1 MVRKKALITG
11 ITGQD
16 GAYLSRYLINK
27 GYEVYGGIRRG
38 STDSNWRLEELGVLD
53 QIKPIFLELLEES
66 NINYI
71 VKTLKVQEIYNLAAM
86 SFVRTSFD
94 YPVYTANVVGL
105 GAMRFLEAIRQESP
119 NTRFYQA
126 SSSEMFGK
134 VTETP
139 QNENTQFYPRS
150 PYAIGKAF
158 AHFSVLNYREAYG
171 IHASS
176 GILFNHESPLRG
188 LEFVTRKI
196 TSTLARIAN
205 GENIILEL
213 GNMNAQRDWGYAGA
227 YVKAMHLMLQQDEP
241 DDYIIST
248 GETHSIRDFLEIAA
262 NHLGMELN
270 YAGSG
275 VDEKIYDQDGKMIGR
290 INPVHFRPTEVDL
303 LLGDSTKAK
312 KVLNWNPEFSFK
324 ELVIMMVE
332 SDFDKVNKGIKLQ

>member
-16 GAYLSRYLINK
+16 GAYLSRYLVNK

-38 STDSNWRLEELGVLD
+38 STDSTWRLEELGVLD
-53 QIKPIFLELLEES
+53 QVKPIFLELLEES

-119 NTRFYQA
+119 NTKFYQA

-171 IHASS
+171 LHASS
-176 GILFNHESPLRG
+176 GMLFNHESPLRG

-213 GNMNAQRDWGYAGA
+213 GNMNAQRDWGYAGD
-227 YVKAMHLMLQQDEP
+227 YVKAMYLMLQQDKP
-241 DDYIIST
+241 DDYVIST

-262 NHLGMELN
+262 NHLDMELT
-270 YAGSG
+270 YSGSG
-275 VDEKIYDQDGKMIGR
+275 VDEKIYDQNGKMIGC
-290 INPVHFRPTEVDL
+290 INPIHFRPTEVDL
-303 LLGDSTKAK
+303 LLGDSTKAR
-312 KVLNWNPEFSFK
+312 KVLKWKPDFSFK
-324 ELVIMMVE
+324 ALVKMMVE

>member
-16 GAYLSRYLINK
+16 GAYLSKYLINK

-38 STDSNWRLEELGVLD
+38 STDSTWRLEELGVLEH
-53 QIKPIFLELLEES
+53 IKPTFLELLEES

-119 NTRFYQA
+119 NTKFYQA

-171 IHASS
+171 LHASS
-176 GILFNHESPLRG
+176 GMLFNHESPLRG

-196 TSTLARIAN
+196 TATLARIAN
-205 GENIILEL
+205 GEDIILEL
-213 GNMNAQRDWGYAGA
+213 GNMNAQRDWGYAGD
-227 YVKAMHLMLQQDEP
+227 YVKAMYLMLQQDEP
-241 DDYIIST
+241 DDYVIST
-248 GETHSIRDFLEIAA
+248 GETHSIREFLEIAA
-262 NHLGMELN
+262 NYLEIELT
-270 YAGSG
+270 YSGLG
-275 VDEKIYDQDGKMIGR
+275 VDEKIYNQNGKMIGR
-290 INPVHFRPTEVDL
+290 INPIHFRPTEVDL

-312 KVLNWNPEFSFK
+312 KVLKWEPEFKFK
-324 ELVIMMVE
+324 ELVKMMVK
-332 SDFDKVNKGIKLQ
+332 SDYDKVIKGIKLQ

>member
-1 MVRKKALITG
+1 MIRKKALITG

-16 GAYLSRYLINK
+16 GAYLSKYLVNK

-38 STDSNWRLEELGVLD
+38 STDSTWRLEELGVLD

-119 NTRFYQA
+119 NTKFYQA

-171 IHASS
+171 VHASS
-176 GILFNHESPLRG
+176 GMLFNHESPLRG

-205 GENIILEL
+205 GENVILEL
-213 GNMNAQRDWGYAGA
+213 GNLNSQRDWGYAGD
-227 YVKAMHLMLQQDEP
+227 YVKAMYLMLQQDEP
-241 DDYIIST
+241 DDYVIST

-262 NHLGMELN
+262 DHLGMEIT

-275 VDEKIYDQDGKMIGR
+275 VDEKIYDQDGKMIGC
-290 INPVHFRPTEVDL
+290 INPIHFRPTEVDL
-303 LLGDSTKAK
+303 LLGDSTKAR
-312 KVLNWNPEFSFK
+312 KVLKWKPDFSFK
-324 ELVIMMVE
+324 ALVKMMVE
-332 SDFDKVNKGIKLQ
+332 SDFEKVNKGIKLQ

>member
-16 GAYLSRYLINK
+16 GAYLSRYLVNK

-38 STDSNWRLEELGVLD
+38 STDSTWRLEELGVLD

-71 VKTLKVQEIYNLAAM
+71 VKDLQVQEIYNLAAM

-119 NTRFYQA
+119 HTRFYQA

-158 AHFSVLNYREAYG
+158 AHFSVLNYREAYKV
-171 IHASS
+171 HASS
-176 GILFNHESPLRG
+176 GMLFNHESPLRG

-196 TSTLARIAN
+196 TSTLAHIAN
-205 GENIILEL
+205 GEDIVLEL
-213 GNMNAQRDWGYAGA
+213 GNINAQRDWGYAGD
-227 YVKAMHLMLQQDEP
+227 YVKAMHLMLQQEEP
-241 DDYIIST
+241 DDYVIST
-248 GETHSIRDFLEIAA
+248 GETHSIREFL
-262 NHLGMELN
+262 
-270 YAGSG
+270 
-275 VDEKIYDQDGKMIGR
+275 
-290 INPVHFRPTEVDL
+290 
-303 LLGDSTKAK
+303 
-312 KVLNWNPEFSFK
+312 
-324 ELVIMMVE
+324 
-332 SDFDKVNKGIKLQ
+332 

>member
-38 STDSNWRLEELGVLD
+38 STDSTWRLEELGVLD

-139 QNENTQFYPRS
+139 QNENTQFYQRS

-158 AHFSVLNYREAYG
+158 AHFSVLNYR
-171 IHASS
+171 
-176 GILFNHESPLRG
+176 
-188 LEFVTRKI
+188 
-196 TSTLARIAN
+196 
-205 GENIILEL
+205 
-213 GNMNAQRDWGYAGA
+213 
-227 YVKAMHLMLQQDEP
+227 
-241 DDYIIST
+241 
-248 GETHSIRDFLEIAA
+248 
-262 NHLGMELN
+262 
-270 YAGSG
+270 
-275 VDEKIYDQDGKMIGR
+275 
-290 INPVHFRPTEVDL
+290 
-303 LLGDSTKAK
+303 
-312 KVLNWNPEFSFK
+312 
-324 ELVIMMVE
+324 
-332 SDFDKVNKGIKLQ
+332 

>member
-16 GAYLSRYLINK
+16 GAYLSKYLVNK

-38 STDSNWRLEELGVLD
+38 STDSTWRLEELGVLE
-53 QIKPIFLELLEES
+53 QITPIFLELLEES

-171 IHASS
+171 LHASS
-176 GILFNHESPLRG
+176 GMLFNHESPLRG

-213 GNMNAQRDWGYAGA
+213 GNINAQRDW
-227 YVKAMHLMLQQDEP
+227 VLRVLMLKLCISC
-241 DDYIIST
+241 YNKMNLMII
-248 GETHSIRDFLEIAA
+248 
-262 NHLGMELN
+262 
-270 YAGSG
+270 
-275 VDEKIYDQDGKMIGR
+275 
-290 INPVHFRPTEVDL
+290 
-303 LLGDSTKAK
+303 
-312 KVLNWNPEFSFK
+312 
-324 ELVIMMVE
+324 
-332 SDFDKVNKGIKLQ
+332 

>member
-1 MVRKKALITG
+1 MTFRKLLTVQNKNIQNYLVPKLELECGDVLEDVDEADKDTPGFLSGELELPNVHKKVNLGTGHTNRINDYLNIRKQLRDEVRR

-16 GAYLSRYLINK
+16 VAYLSRYLINK

-38 STDSNWRLEELGVLD
+38 STDSTWRLEELGVLD

-158 AHFSVLNYREAYG
+158 AHFSVLNYRESYG

-196 TSTLARIAN
+196 TSTLTHIAN
-205 GENIILEL
+205 GEDIVLEL
-213 GNMNAQRDWGYAGA
+213 GNINAQ
-227 YVKAMHLMLQQDEP
+227 
-241 DDYIIST
+241 
-248 GETHSIRDFLEIAA
+248 
-262 NHLGMELN
+262 
-270 YAGSG
+270 
-275 VDEKIYDQDGKMIGR
+275 
-290 INPVHFRPTEVDL
+290 
-303 LLGDSTKAK
+303 
-312 KVLNWNPEFSFK
+312 
-324 ELVIMMVE
+324 
-332 SDFDKVNKGIKLQ
+332 

>member
-1 MVRKKALITG
+1 
-11 ITGQD
+11 
-16 GAYLSRYLINK
+16 
-27 GYEVYGGIRRG
+27 
-38 STDSNWRLEELGVLD
+38 
-53 QIKPIFLELLEES
+53 
-66 NINYI
+66 
-71 VKTLKVQEIYNLAAM
+71 
-86 SFVRTSFD
+86 
-94 YPVYTANVVGL
+94 
-105 GAMRFLEAIRQESP
+105 MRFLEAIRQESP

-171 IHASS
+171 LHASS
-176 GILFNHESPLRG
+176 GMLFNHESPLRG

-213 GNMNAQRDWGYAGA
+213 GNMNAQRDWGFAGA

-248 GETHSIRDFLEIAA
+248 GETHSIREFLEIAA

-275 VDEKIYDQDGKMIGR
+275 VDEKIYNQEGKMIGR
-290 INPVHFRPTEVDL
+290 INPIHFRPTEVDL

-324 ELVIMMVE
+324 ELVVMMVE

>member
-16 GAYLSRYLINK
+16 GAYLSRYLVNK

-38 STDSNWRLEELGVLD
+38 STDSTWRLEELGVLN

-105 GAMRFLEAIRQESP
+105 GAMRFLEAIRQERP

-176 GILFNHESPLRG
+176 GMLFNHESPLRG

-213 GNMNAQRDWGYAGA
+213 GNMNAQRDWGYAGD
-227 YVKAMHLMLQQDEP
+227 YVKAMYLMLQQDEP
-241 DDYIIST
+241 DDYVIST

-262 NHLGMELN
+262 DHLGMELT
-270 YAGSG
+270 YTGSG
-275 VDEKIYDQDGKMIGR
+275 VDEKIYNQDGKMIGC
-290 INPVHFRPTEVDL
+290 INPIHFRPTEVDL
-303 LLGDSTKAK
+303 LLGDSTKAR
-312 KVLNWNPEFSFK
+312 KVLKWKPDFSFK
-324 ELVIMMVE
+324 ALVKMMVE

>member
-16 GAYLSRYLINK
+16 GAYLSRYLVNK

-38 STDSNWRLEELGVLD
+38 STDSTWRLEELGVLN

-171 IHASS
+171 LHASS
-176 GILFNHESPLRG
+176 GMLFNHESPLRG

-213 GNMNAQRDWGYAGA
+213 GNINAQRDWGFAGA

-248 GETHSIRDFLEIAA
+248 GETHSIRDFLENAA

>member
-16 GAYLSRYLINK
+16 GAYLSRYLVNK

-38 STDSNWRLEELGVLD
+38 STDSTWRLEELGVLN

-119 NTRFYQA
+119 HTKFYQA

-134 VTETP
+134 VLESP
-139 QNENTQFYPRS
+139 QNENTSFYPRS

-176 GILFNHESPLRG
+176 GMLFNHESPLRG

-213 GNMNAQRDWGYAGA
+213 GNMNAQRDWGYAGD
-227 YVKAMHLMLQQDEP
+227 YVKAMYLMLQQDEP
-241 DDYIIST
+241 DDYVIST
-248 GETHSIRDFLEIAA
+248 DETHSIRDFLEIAA
-262 NHLGMELN
+262 DHLGMELT
-270 YAGSG
+270 YSGSG
-275 VDEKIYDQDGKMIGR
+275 VDEKIYNQDGKMIGC
-290 INPVHFRPTEVDL
+290 INPIHFRPTEVDL
-303 LLGDSTKAK
+303 LLGDSTKAR
-312 KVLNWNPEFSFK
+312 KVLKWKPDFSFK
-324 ELVIMMVE
+324 ALVKMMVE

>member
-16 GAYLSRYLINK
+16 GAYLSKYLVNK

-38 STDSNWRLEELGVLD
+38 STDSTWRLEELGVLE

-171 IHASS
+171 VHANS
-176 GILFNHESPLRG
+176 GMLFNHESPLRG

-196 TSTLARIAN
+196 TSTLARIAS
-205 GENIILEL
+205 GENVILEL
-213 GNMNAQRDWGYAGA
+213 GNMNAQRDWGYAGD
-227 YVKAMHLMLQQDEP
+227 YVKAMYLMLQQDEP
-241 DDYIIST
+241 DDYVIST

-262 NHLGMELN
+262 DHLGMEIT

-275 VDEKIYDQDGKMIGR
+275 VDEKIYDQNGKMIGC
-290 INPVHFRPTEVDL
+290 INPIHFRPTEVDL
-303 LLGDSTKAK
+303 LLGDSTKAR
-312 KVLNWNPEFSFK
+312 KVLKWKPDFSFK
-324 ELVIMMVE
+324 ALVKMMVE

>member
-16 GAYLSRYLINK
+16 GAYLSKFLLDK
-27 GYEVYGGIRRG
+27 GYQVYGGIRRG
-38 STDSNWRLEELGVLD
+38 STNNTWRLEELNVLNK
-53 QIKPIFLELLEES
+53 IEPIFLELLEES

-71 VKTLKVQEIYNLAAM
+71 VKNLKVAEIYNLAAM

-94 YPVYTANVVGL
+94 YPLYTANVVGL

-119 NTRFYQA
+119 NTKFYQA

-171 IHASS
+171 VHANS
-176 GILFNHESPLRG
+176 GMLFNHESPLRG

-213 GNMNAQRDWGYAGA
+213 GNMNAQRDWGYAGD
-227 YVKAMHLMLQQDEP
+227 YVKAMYLMLQQDEP
-241 DDYIIST
+241 DDYVIST

-262 NHLGMELN
+262 DHLGMEIT

-275 VDEKIYDQDGKMIGR
+275 VDEKIYDQNGKMIGC
-290 INPVHFRPTEVDL
+290 INPIHFRPTEVDL
-303 LLGDSTKAK
+303 LLGDSTKAR
-312 KVLNWNPEFSFK
+312 KVLKWKPDFSFK
-324 ELVIMMVE
+324 ALVKMMVE

>member
-16 GAYLSRYLINK
+16 GAYLSKYLINK

-38 STDSNWRLEELGVLD
+38 STDSTWRLEELGVLK
-53 QIKPIFLELLEES
+53 QINPIFLELLEES

-71 VKTLKVQEIYNLAAM
+71 VKDLKVQEIYNLAAM

-119 NTRFYQA
+119 HTKFYQA

-171 IHASS
+171 LHASS
-176 GILFNHESPLRG
+176 GMLFNHESPLRG

-205 GENIILEL
+205 GEDIILEL
-213 GNMNAQRDWGYAGA
+213 GNMNAQRDWGYAGD
-227 YVKAMHLMLQQDEP
+227 YVKAMYLMLQQDKP
-241 DDYIIST
+241 DDYVIST

-262 NHLGMELN
+262 NHLDMELT
-270 YAGSG
+270 YSGSG
-275 VDEKIYDQDGKMIGR
+275 VDEKIYDQNGKMIGR
-290 INPVHFRPTEVDL
+290 INPIHFRPTEVEE
-303 LLGDSTKAK
+303 LLGDSTKAR
-312 KVLNWNPEFSFK
+312 NEFGWEPKTSFD
-324 ELVIMMVE
+324 ELVKLMVDE
-332 SDFDKVNKGIKLQ
+332 DCK

>member
-16 GAYLSRYLINK
+16 GAYLSKYLVNK

-38 STDSNWRLEELGVLD
+38 STDSTWRLEELGVLD

-119 NTRFYQA
+119 NTKFYQA

-171 IHASS
+171 VHANS
-176 GILFNHESPLRG
+176 GMLFNHESPLRG

-196 TSTLARIAN
+196 TSTLARIAS
-205 GENIILEL
+205 GENVILEL
-213 GNMNAQRDWGYAGA
+213 GNMNAQRDWGYAGD
-227 YVKAMHLMLQQDEP
+227 YVKAMYLMLQQDEP
-241 DDYIIST
+241 DDYVIST

-262 NHLGMELN
+262 DHLGMEIT

-275 VDEKIYDQDGKMIGR
+275 VDEKIYDQNGKMIGC
-290 INPVHFRPTEVDL
+290 INPIHFRPTEVDL
-303 LLGDSTKAK
+303 LLGDSTKAR
-312 KVLNWNPEFSFK
+312 KVLKWKPDFSFK
-324 ELVIMMVE
+324 ALVKMMVE

>member
-16 GAYLSRYLINK
+16 GAYLSKYLVNK

-38 STDSNWRLEELGVLD
+38 STDSTWRLEELGVLE

-119 NTRFYQA
+119 NTKFYQA

-171 IHASS
+171 VHANS
-176 GILFNHESPLRG
+176 GMLFNHESPLRG

-205 GENIILEL
+205 GENVILEL
-213 GNMNAQRDWGYAGA
+213 GNLNSQRDWGYAGD
-227 YVKAMHLMLQQDEP
+227 YVKAMYLMLQQDEP
-241 DDYIIST
+241 DDYVIST

-262 NHLGMELN
+262 DHLGMEIT

-275 VDEKIYDQDGKMIGR
+275 VDEKIYDQNGKMIGC
-290 INPVHFRPTEVDL
+290 INPIHFRPTEVDL
-303 LLGDSTKAK
+303 LLGDSTKAR
-312 KVLNWNPEFSFK
+312 KVLKWKPDFSFK
-324 ELVIMMVE
+324 ALVKMMVE

>member
-16 GAYLSRYLINK
+16 GAYLSKYLVNK

-38 STDSNWRLEELGVLD
+38 STDSTWRLEELGVLE

-119 NTRFYQA
+119 NTKFYQA

-171 IHASS
+171 VHANS
-176 GILFNHESPLRG
+176 GMLFNHESPLRG

-196 TSTLARIAN
+196 TSTLARIAS
-205 GENIILEL
+205 GENVILEL
-213 GNMNAQRDWGYAGA
+213 GNMNAQRDWGYAGD
-227 YVKAMHLMLQQDEP
+227 YVKAMYLMLQQDEP
-241 DDYIIST
+241 DDYVIST

-262 NHLGMELN
+262 DHLGMEIT

-275 VDEKIYDQDGKMIGR
+275 VDEKIYDQNGKMIGC
-290 INPVHFRPTEVDL
+290 INPIHFRPTEVDL
-303 LLGDSTKAK
+303 LLGDSTKAR
-312 KVLNWNPEFSFK
+312 KVLKWKPDFSFK
-324 ELVIMMVE
+324 ALVKMMVE